1 MTSEMAPMAG
11 VRTSTAGVQH
21 GSHPAGP
28 IGLAILCATTI
39 IGGSFLVGQAPSQPP
54 AEERVVELRIEGNQR
69 YPVEKIVRS
78 IHTRAGRAYDPEV
91 VEEDVRRLIHTRMF
105 VDVQPATQRVPGG
118 RVVIFRVRERL
129 ALEYVKFVGCQKLS
143 PKVLAKEVALKVGD
157 PFDRY
162 AAADGRRKLQEF
174 YHSKGFPK
182 VHITID
188 EGERE
193 GDQGIV
199 YVINEG
205 PKARHLWT
213 GFRFNTFA
221 SDAHLRTL
229 IKSKPLM
236 IGGSV
241 PIWLFGGNV
250 DLKQIEEDKNRLEA
264 YYHSMG
270 FFRAKVGRELEYN
283 DAGNWLYVT
292 YVISEGP
299 RFQVRNV
306 SVLGNDKFTAAEL
319 TKDLKLK
326 PGRFFNQNEM
336 LADQLAL
343 QDVYGGDGYVFAD
356 VTPNPRFLEEPGKLD
371 VVYRVVEGGRYRV
384 GKINVKIDGDYP
396 HTRVTTVLNRLSLR
410 PGDVV
415 DLRELRASERRLR
428 ASQLFAVDPL
438 RNVYPRISFT
448 RPPRERREDESELA
462 DQPRPRGTYRGQS
475 PESSAPPAIPRPY
488 EAYRPAGWGTA
499 PEEPIV
505 DVHVNFGRVLNP
517 DDSWSDDSPD
527 EPPAEPVIRGQSPDS
542 DADAARGPAQPN
554 GWSRPL
560 VPVDVRPRGPSP
572 ASGEAPPRA
581 QGNLRWLA
589 PDARQAPAGSPIA
602 EAMDPGMVQGSGFR
616 VQGSG
621 FGGQGSDHGLTV
633 SPRHPV
639 TPSPPHRVV
648 PAGYFAAADPRDRTV
663 YRGQSG
669 TYDGNEGY
677 PAPVL
682 SGPEPSR
689 PVSPPP
695 QPGPDLGS
703 PLRPV
708 SPAPGSYP
716 AGSYP
721 GSSYSAGP
729 ANSQRQQYT
738 SRPEGE
744 PVRPPLWTGGQATI
758 NDAVPLLGAAPNEEP
773 AMLLPLEPTLE
784 ETTTGRFIFSV
795 GVNSDLGLLGSV
807 VVDEQNFDWT
817 RLPQSW
823 DDVVNGKAFRGA
835 GQRFR
840 LEAMPGTQL
849 QRYAVSFTEPY
860 VFDGPTSLG
869 LSAYYYDRRFFEWT
883 ERHLGGRIALG
894 RQLLPDLSATI
905 SYGPS
910 DVRISNPIVP
920 PTAVPGIPE
929 INEALGSN
937 AVHRLRA
944 QLTHDTRDNA
954 FLATEG
960 YLLDLGFEQVLGSFQ
975 YPRGD
980 VDLRKY
986 FLLRQHPDGS
996 GRHVLTLG
1004 GRLGITGDDTPI
1016 YDHYFIGGFTTLR
1029 GFSFRDASPRDP
1041 NYHVVTGGHFSLLA
1055 SAEYMFP
1062 ITADD
1067 TLRGVVFCDSGV
1079 VQPSISDWR
1088 DRYRASVGFGLRITV
1103 PAMGPAPI
1111 ALDFAFPVSKDPF
1124 DQTQVFSFFIG
1135 FLR

>member
-1 MTSEMAPMAG
+1 MTSEAASKAGARTSMAG
-11 VRTSTAGVQH
+11 MH
-21 GSHPAGP
+21 NGSHSAAPVW
-28 IGLAILCATTI
+28 LAVLCASTI
-39 IGGSFLVGQAPSQPP
+39 LGGPLVFGQGLPQPP
-54 AEERVVELRIEGNQR
+54 AGEPVAELRIEGNER
-69 YPVEKIVRS
+69 FPVEKIVRS
-78 IHTRAGRAYDPEV
+78 IHTRAGRIYDPEV
-91 VEEDVRRLIHTRMF
+91 VEEDVRRLLHTRMF
-105 VDVQPATQRVPGG
+105 VDVQPSTQRVAGG
-118 RVVIFRVRERL
+118 RVVIFRVRERR
-129 ALEYVKFVGCQKLS
+129 ALEYVKFVGCQQINR
-143 PKVLAKEVALKVGD
+143 KVLAKEAELKVSD

-182 VHITID
+182 VHITIV
-188 EGERE
+188 EGEKE
-193 GDQGIV
+193 GDRGIV
-199 YVINEG
+199 YQINEG

-236 IGGSV
+236 IGGAL

-270 FFRAKVGRELEYN
+270 FFRAKVGRELQYN

-292 YVISEGP
+292 YFINEGP
-299 RFQVRNV
+299 RFQIRNV
-306 SVLGNDKFTAAEL
+306 SVLGNSKFPTEEL

-326 PGRFFNQNEM
+326 PGKFFNQNEM

-343 QDVYGGDGYVFAD
+343 QDIYGGDGYVFAD

-396 HTRVTTVLNRLSLR
+396 HTRLTTVLNRLSLR
-410 PGDVV
+410 PGDIV

-448 RPPRERREDESELA
+448 RPPGERREDESELA
-462 DQPRPRGTYRGQS
+462 DQPKPRGTYRGQS
-475 PESSAPPAIPRPY
+475 PDPRPY
-488 EAYRPAGWGTA
+488 EAHRPAGWGMA

-505 DVHVNFGRVLNP
+505 DVDVTVEGSLNP
-517 DDSWSDDSPD
+517 DYDWPDDSPGSD
-527 EPPAEPVIRGQSPDS
+527 GLGAMPTRSVDMPADGHGDASDAMPPRPVIRGQSPDG
-542 DADAARGPAQPN
+542 DVDRAAGSRQPGVWN
-554 GWSRPL
+554 PTL
-560 VPVDVRPRGPSP
+560 APVDDRPPEPLP
-572 ASGEAPPRA
+572 ATGDGSARA
-581 QGNLRWLA
+581 RSNLRWLA
-589 PDARQAPAGSPIA
+589 QDARQAPAGPPA
-602 EAMDPGMVQGSGFR
+602 VQRMDSGMESRQRGPSDR
-616 VQGSG
+616 VA
-621 FGGQGSDHGLTV
+621 
-633 SPRHPV
+633 
-639 TPSPPHRVV
+639 
-648 PAGYFAAADPRDRTV
+648 PAGYFTAADSRDRTV

-677 PAPVL
+677 ATPVL
-682 SGPEPSR
+682 NGPGPSGPGFQAPQSDAVLGPPSR
-689 PVSPPP
+689 PAGPP
-695 QPGPDLGS
+695 QPV
-703 PLRPV
+703 RP
-708 SPAPGSYP
+708 
-716 AGSYP
+716 
-721 GSSYSAGP
+721 
-729 ANSQRQQYT
+729 QYT

-744 PVRPPLWTGGQATI
+744 PARQPLWSGGQATI
-758 NDAVPLLGAAPNEEP
+758 NDALPLLGITPNEEP
-773 AMLLPLEPTLE
+773 AMLLPLEPILE

-807 VVDEQNFDWT
+807 VIDEQNFDWT

-823 DDVVNGKAFRGA
+823 DDVLNGKAFRGA

-840 LEAMPGTQL
+840 MEAMPGTQL

-860 VFDGPTSLG
+860 LFDGPTSLG
-869 LSAYYYDRRFFEWT
+869 LSAYYFDRRYVEWT
-883 ERHLGGRIALG
+883 ERHLGGRVALG

-929 INEALGSN
+929 LNEALGSN
-937 AVHRLRA
+937 TVHRLRA

-960 YLLDLGFEQVLGSFQ
+960 YLLDLGFEQVLGTFQ

-986 FLLRQHPDGS
+986 FLLRQHPDGT
-996 GRHVLTLG
+996 GRHVLSLG

-1029 GFSFRDASPRDP
+1029 GFAFRDASPRDP
-1041 NYHVVTGGHFSLLA
+1041 NYHVVVGGQFSLLA

-1088 DRYRASVGFGLRITV
+1088 EHYRASVGFGLRITV

-1111 ALDFAFPVSKDPF
+1111 ALDFAFPVSKERF
-1124 DQTQVFSFFIG
+1124 DETQMFSFFIG